1 MVRLTRSFGWEE
13 FRHDFLYVWIE
24 TLHILD
30 KTYDSAG
37 SNQLLWLLA
46 AFATAMILFVIACS
60 LMLMSYR
67 RIDPRYP
74 KIEPQPLTF
83 RELFFDLEPIVH
95 KGPFK
100 SRIRLFDETSRLRTL
115 KSSSQAPRTAQE
127 PEFTDNEK
135 SLAVP
140 IVASSTPIVK
150 SAAIRKSTEV
160 VVASSTPIVT
170 DRKTKTESTVQA
182 SQGSA
187 LVTSLEHIPEKS
199 ALREKSEE
207 RRAIKS
213 AAVGKT
219 QISTRGVLW
228 EQPKERP
235 KSLMVQPTILSEKVP
250 RDRSKLVSPENRS
263 KLVSPENLTPSNS
276 EPETPA
282 TRGSGTAGTATRT
295 TTMTRTRTRTS
306 ATVSDREARRR
317 KSRPF

>member
-30 KTYDSAG
+30 KTYDTAG
-37 SNQLLWLLA
+37 SNQLLWMLA

-100 SRIRLFDETSRLRTL
+100 SRIRLFDETSRVRTL

-150 SAAIRKSTEV
+150 SAIRKSTEV

-182 SQGSA
+182 SQGSS
-187 LVTSLEHIPEKS
+187 LVPGSLEHIPEKS

-213 AAVGKT
+213 SAVGKT
-219 QISTRGVLW
+219 QISSRGVLW
-228 EQPKERP
+228 DQPKERP
-235 KSLMVQPTILSEKVP
+235 KSLMVQPTILSEKVAK
-250 RDRSKLVSPENRS
+250 DRSKLVSPENI
-263 KLVSPENLTPSNS
+263 TPSNS

-282 TRGSGTAGTATRT
+282 TRGSGTTGTATRT

-317 KSRPF
+317 KSRLF